1 MPCNRKIVIHK
12 ETKRVMRIKS
22 GAIVFRRDGCGF
34 TLTIAGQRVA
44 TSQFIDQALEPM
56 ENRRRAAD
64 IKAAME
70 MERVDDPRDLNELFR
85 GWPTVYGNS

>member
-1 MPCNRKIVIHK
+1 MPRDRKIIIHT
-12 ETKRVMRIKS
+12 ETKRVVRIKS

-34 TLTIAGQRVA
+34 TLTIDGQRVA

-56 ENRRRAAD
+56 QNRKRAAA

-70 MERVDDPRDLNELFR
+70 MERVEDPRDLDELFR
-85 GWPTVYGNS
+85 GWPIGHGKS